1 MGLQGKTNIKAAKNV
16 IVHRLFGAFK
26 DIVAVN
32 MTRPRKTSVSARGVE
47 RGSHHVLLFF

>member
-16 IVHRLFGAFK
+16 TIRRLFGGFK

-32 MTRPRKTSVSARGVE
+32 VPRLMKTGVFADE
-47 RGSHHVLLFF
+47 IIF